1 MDHVLSPINRKFTL
15 VYIHNIIVFSNSF
28 DEHLQHLD
36 TVFQLVHNAR
46 LQLNFDKCVFVSRE
60 VEFLGHIV
68 TKTGVRPN
76 GANIAKVK
84 NYPVPRNQTEIRGF
98 LGLSGYYRKFIKDY
112 STIAEPLTQLLM
124 KNKPFIW
131 GNEQQLAFETL
142 IIRLITDPI
151 LVRPDFSKDFTIYT
165 DASDFGLGA
174 VLSQNDDKGHE
185 RVIAYASR
193 TLNSAERNYSPTSKE
208 AYAVVWA
215 VQHFHPYVLGKKFE
229 LVTDHRGLKWL
240 FGRENPEGKVARW
253 IEILQE
259 YDYVINYRKGST
271 NQNADTL
278 SRIPPQ

>member
-1 MDHVLSPINRKFTL
+1 ISHYVSIITETYDLEPGDVLPHKDHI
-15 VYIHNIIVFSNSF
+15 
-28 DEHLQHLD
+28 
-36 TVFQLVHNAR
+36 
-46 LQLNFDKCVFVSRE
+46 
-60 VEFLGHIV
+60 GH
-68 TKTGVRPN
+68 K
-76 GANIAKVK
+76 
-84 NYPVPRNQTEIRGF
+84 
-98 LGLSGYYRKFIKDY
+98 
-112 STIAEPLTQLLM
+112 
-124 KNKPFIW
+124 
-131 GNEQQLAFETL
+131 
-142 IIRLITDPI
+142 
-151 LVRPDFSKDFTIYT
+151 
-165 DASDFGLGA
+165 
-174 VLSQNDDKGHE
+174 

-215 VQHFHPYVLGKKFE
+215 VQHFRSYVLGKKFE